1 MKTIRQMSWRVL
13 LAFFARDSN
22 RPTRKFAS
30 NGAKTVY
37 GRAKNRLAIRT
48 LVLPFFVTPLIV
60 AVALFMENLDATII
74 ATSLP
79 AIARDLHQDPI
90 ALKLALTSYLLA
102 QAVFIPASGWAADQ
116 YGTKKI
122 FFYALL
128 VFTCGSILCGLS
140 SSLTQFVG
148 ARVVQGAGAALMTPV
163 GRLALFRSV
172 EKHDIV
178 RAMAWLT
185 VPALVG
191 PMIGPPLGGL
201 ISTFLDWRWNFWIN
215 VPIGALGAF
224 CARRYM
230 PNFYGETRETFDF
243 AGFALSGLGLG
254 GLIFGL
260 SILGRGFVALWLNL
274 IIVGAG
280 ALFILLYIRHA
291 REAKNPILDL
301 KLLELQNFRA
311 SILGGFLFRVG
322 VGATP
327 FLLPL
332 MLQLGFGMSPLESGL
347 TTFVSSAGAL
357 MMKPV
362 AARVLARFGFRD
374 VLIVNGLLSALLL
387 AAAGFFTATTPQAVM
402 ALTLFIGG
410 LFKSLQFTALNAL
423 SYADVEETR
432 MGKATALAAV
442 AQQLAWASG
451 VAVGAETIEFARRL
465 GDGADFSPQLFAPA
479 FFVVALIACGGIPI
493 FLRLRGD
500 AGAALA
506 RERA

>member
-1 MKTIRQMSWRVL
+1 M
-13 LAFFARDSN
+13 
-22 RPTRKFAS
+22 
-30 NGAKTVY
+30 
-37 GRAKNRLAIRT
+37 
-48 LVLPFFVTPLIV
+48 PFFVTPLIV

-79 AIARDLHQDPI
+79 AIARDLNQDPI

-102 QAVFIPASGWAADQ
+102 QAVFIPVSGWAADRF
-116 YGTKKI
+116 GTRKI
-122 FFYALL
+122 FFSALL
-128 VFTCGSILCGLS
+128 VFTLGSILCGLS
-140 SSLTQFVG
+140 STLAQFVG

-172 EKHDIV
+172 EKHEIV

-215 VPIGALGAF
+215 APIGALGAF
-224 CARRYM
+224 FARRHM
-230 PNFYGETRETFDF
+230 PDLFGEGPQSFDF

-260 SILGRGFVALWLNL
+260 SILGRGFVALPLNL
-274 IIVGAG
+274 ALIGAG
-280 ALFILLYIRHA
+280 ALFIALYIRHERRVA
-291 REAKNPILDL
+291 HAILDL
-301 KLLELQNFRA
+301 GLLRIKTYRA

-332 MLQLGFGMSPLESGL
+332 LLQLGFDMSPLASGL
-347 TTFVSSAGAL
+347 TTFLSSAGAL
-357 MMKPV
+357 LMKPI
-362 AARVLARFGFRD
+362 AARVLSRFGFRN
-374 VLIVNGLLSALLL
+374 VLSVNGVLSAALM
-387 AAAGFFTATTPQAVM
+387 AAAGLFTAATPAAVM
-402 ALTLFIGG
+402 GLTLFVGG

-423 SYADVEETR
+423 SYADIDEAR

-451 VAVGAETIEFARRL
+451 VALGAETIDVSRRL
-465 GDGADFSPQLFAPA
+465 SGEAGFSPQSFAPA
-479 FFVVALIACGGIPI
+479 FYLVAVVACGGIPL
-493 FLRLRGD
+493 FLRLRRD

-506 RERA
+506 SQTA